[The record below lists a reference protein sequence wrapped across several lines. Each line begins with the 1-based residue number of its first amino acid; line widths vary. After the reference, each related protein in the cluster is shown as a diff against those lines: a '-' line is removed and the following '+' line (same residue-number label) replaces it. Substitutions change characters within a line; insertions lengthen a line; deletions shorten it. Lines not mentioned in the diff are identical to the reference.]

1 MISRMKKI
9 KSLLIFNTVFDSS
22 SPLTMTTSPSNLDTA
37 EQYTAQILAAA
48 AGTGDLVTV
57 SEILPQ
63 WLLQPG
69 SEPAPAPSN
78 PDL

>member
-1 MISRMKKI
+1 
-9 KSLLIFNTVFDSS
+9 
-22 SPLTMTTSPSNLDTA
+22 MTTSPSNLDTV

-69 SEPAPAPSN
+69 SEPAPAPSS